1 MELIVTRQ
9 IFTEESTVGSL
20 SIDGKFQCFT
30 LEDVQ
35 REIEGEP
42 VASWK
47 IPGKTAIPKGK
58 YEVVIDFSPHFGH
71 DLPHILNVPGYTGVR
86 IHPGNDDEDTE
97 GCILVG
103 LTRSPNFVGQSRNAF
118 DNLSPLL
125 DEAYAKCEK
134 IMLEVK

>member
-118 DNLSPLL
+118 DNLFPLL
-125 DEAYAKCEK
+125 DEAYAKGEK